1 MKETYSKLNSTQ
13 RIVVNFLHQLV
24 TECTDRVPVTQP
36 CIVASITD
44 YSVPTGYTG
53 YRLHSLVQLFQQLV
67 TECSD
72 WIPATQ
78 PSLNGLLHISRLQN
92 LPAYYQPAPRITTPR
107 SSTSWPF
114 LISSL
119 FTGLRLMTGLIMCS
133 P

>member
-24 TECTDRVPVTQP
+24 TKCTDRVPVTQP
-36 CIVASITD
+36 CTVASITD
-44 YSVPTGYTG
+44 YSVPTGHTALYSYPSNWLQCTD
-53 YRLHSLVQLFQQLV
+53 RV
-67 TECSD
+67 
-72 WIPATQ
+72 PATQ
-78 PSLNGLLHISRLQN
+78 PSLNGFLHISRLQN
-92 LPAYYQPAPRITTPR
+92 LPAYYQPGPRITTPR